1 MDGLT
6 MQPLLEGII
15 SLLLTIITYHLS
27 SISQEM
33 KQFKKD
39 YSDLRN
45 TCNGLIA
52 EQVSIRSKLD
62 GLIKNTKSKPTKT
75 V

>member
-1 MDGLT
+1 MDGLEIQQ
-6 MQPLLEGII
+6 MMEGII

-39 YSDLRN
+39 YSELRN

-52 EQVSIRSKLD
+52 EQVSIRTKLD
-62 GLIKNTKSKPTKT
+62 GLMKKTKRKPDLQD
-75 V
+75 

>member
-1 MDGLT
+1 MDGLEIQQ
-6 MQPLLEGII
+6 MMEGII

-39 YSDLRN
+39 YSELRN
-45 TCNGLIA
+45 TCNGLIS
-52 EQVSIRSKLD
+52 EQVSIRTKLD
-62 GLIKNTKSKPTKT
+62 ELMKKTKRKPELPD
-75 V
+75 

>member
-1 MDGLT
+1 MDGLE
-6 MQPLLEGII
+6 MQPMLEGII

-39 YSDLRN
+39 YSELRN
-45 TCNGLIA
+45 TCNGLIS
-52 EQVSIRSKLD
+52 EQVSIRTKLD
-62 GLIKNTKSKPTKT
+62 GLMKKTKRKPELPD
-75 V
+75 

>member
-1 MDGLT
+1 MDGLEI
-6 MQPLLEGII
+6 QPMMEGII

-39 YSDLRN
+39 YSELRN
-45 TCNGLIA
+45 TCNGLIS
-52 EQVSIRSKLD
+52 EQVSIRTKLD
-62 GLIKNTKSKPTKT
+62 GLMKKTKRKPELPD
-75 V
+75 

>member
-1 MDGLT
+1 MDGLEI
-6 MQPLLEGII
+6 QPMMEGII

-39 YSDLRN
+39 YSELRN

-52 EQVSIRSKLD
+52 EQVSIRTKLD
-62 GLIKNTKSKPTKT
+62 GLMKKTKRKPDLQD
-75 V
+75 

>member
-1 MDGLT
+1 MDGLE
-6 MQPLLEGII
+6 MQPMMEGVI

-39 YSDLRN
+39 YSELRN
-45 TCNGLIA
+45 TCNGLIS
-52 EQVSIRSKLD
+52 EQVSIRTKLD
-62 GLIKNTKSKPTKT
+62 GLMKKTKRKPELPD
-75 V
+75 

>member
-1 MDGLT
+1 MDGLE
-6 MQPLLEGII
+6 MQPMMEGII

-39 YSDLRN
+39 YSELRN
-45 TCNGLIA
+45 TCNGLIS
-52 EQVSIRSKLD
+52 EQVSIRTKLD
-62 GLIKNTKSKPTKT
+62 GLMKKTKRKPELPD
-75 V
+75 

>member
-1 MDGLT
+1 MDGLEI
-6 MQPLLEGII
+6 QPMMEGII

-39 YSDLRN
+39 YSELRN
-45 TCNGLIA
+45 TCNGLIS
-52 EQVSIRSKLD
+52 EQVSIRTKLD
-62 GLIKNTKSKPTKT
+62 GLMKRTKRKPELPD
-75 V
+75 

>member
-1 MDGLT
+1 MDGLE
-6 MQPLLEGII
+6 MQPMMEGVI

-39 YSDLRN
+39 YSEMRN
-45 TCNGLIA
+45 TCNGLIS
-52 EQVSIRSKLD
+52 EQVSIRTKLD
-62 GLIKNTKSKPTKT
+62 GLMKKTKMTPELPD
-75 V
+75 

>member
-1 MDGLT
+1 MDGLI
-6 MQPLLEGII
+6 MQPMMEGII

-39 YSDLRN
+39 YSELRN
-45 TCNGLIA
+45 TCNGLIS

-62 GLIKNTKSKPTKT
+62 GLIKKSKTDPEIPE
-75 V
+75 

>member
-1 MDGLT
+1 MDGLDI
-6 MQPLLEGII
+6 QPMMEGII

-39 YSDLRN
+39 YSELRN
-45 TCNGLIA
+45 TCNGLIS
-52 EQVSIRSKLD
+52 EQVSIRTKLD
-62 GLIKNTKSKPTKT
+62 GLMKKTKRKPELPD
-75 V
+75 

>member
-1 MDGLT
+1 MDGLEI
-6 MQPLLEGII
+6 QPMMEGII

-39 YSDLRN
+39 YSELRN
-45 TCNGLIA
+45 TCNGLIS
-52 EQVSIRSKLD
+52 EQVSIRTKLD
-62 GLIKNTKSKPTKT
+62 GLMKKTKRKPDLQD
-75 V
+75 

>member
-1 MDGLT
+1 MDGLE
-6 MQPLLEGII
+6 MQPMMEGVI

-39 YSDLRN
+39 YSELRN
-45 TCNGLIA
+45 TCNGLIS
-52 EQVSIRSKLD
+52 EQVCIRTKLD
-62 GLIKNTKSKPTKT
+62 GLMKKTKRKPELPD
-75 V
+75 

>member
-1 MDGLT
+1 MDGLEI
-6 MQPLLEGII
+6 QPMMEGII

-39 YSDLRN
+39 YSELRN
-45 TCNGLIA
+45 TCNGLIS
-52 EQVSIRSKLD
+52 EQVSIRTKLD
-62 GLIKNTKSKPTKT
+62 GLIKKTKRKPELPD
-75 V
+75 

>member
-1 MDGLT
+1 M
-6 MQPLLEGII
+6 EGII

-27 SISQEM
+27 AISQEM

-45 TCNGLIA
+45 TCNWLIT
-52 EQVSIRSKLD
+52 EQEAIRSKLD
-62 GLIKNTKSKPTKT
+62 GLMKNTKSKPVKP

>member
-1 MDGLT
+1 MDGLEIQQ
-6 MQPLLEGII
+6 MMEGII

-39 YSDLRN
+39 YSELRN
-45 TCNGLIA
+45 TCNGLIS
-52 EQVSIRSKLD
+52 EQVSIRTKLD
-62 GLIKNTKSKPTKT
+62 GLMKKTKRKPDLQD
-75 V
+75 

>member
-1 MDGLT
+1 MDGINL
-6 MQPLLEGII
+6 QPMMEGII

-27 SISQEM
+27 AISQEM

-45 TCNGLIA
+45 TCNWLIA
-52 EQVSIRSKLD
+52 EQEAIRTRLD
-62 GLIKNTKSKPTKT
+62 GLAKNTKSKPAKP

>member
-1 MDGLT
+1 MDGLN
-6 MQPLLEGII
+6 MQPMMKGII

-39 YSDLRN
+39 YSELRN
-45 TCNGLIA
+45 TCNGLIS

-62 GLIKNTKSKPTKT
+62 GLLKDQNSKPGIPE
-75 V
+75 

>member
-1 MDGLT
+1 MDGLE
-6 MQPLLEGII
+6 MQPMMEGII

-39 YSDLRN
+39 YSELRN
-45 TCNGLIA
+45 TCNGMIS
-52 EQVSIRSKLD
+52 EQVSIRTKLN
-62 GLIKNTKSKPTKT
+62 GLMKKTKRKPELPD
-75 V
+75 

>member
-1 MDGLT
+1 MDGLE
-6 MQPLLEGII
+6 MQPMMEGII

-39 YSDLRN
+39 YSELRN
-45 TCNGLIA
+45 TCNGLIS
-52 EQVSIRSKLD
+52 EQVSIQTKLD
-62 GLIKNTKSKPTKT
+62 GLMKKTKRKPELPD
-75 V
+75 